1 MIAFQPL
8 APSELIM
15 PKILIVEDDLQVAS
29 SVKDWLLFEKYLV
42 EHVTTGS
49 EALGMMMAY
58 EYDLVILDINLPRL
72 SGLEVCRRY
81 RDGGGA
87 CPILMLTG
95 QDAVDD
101 RANGL
106 DAGADDYLTKPFHLK
121 ELSARVRALLRRPAT
136 LTSNILKAGNLV
148 LDSAKHSLTVDGV
161 AMHLPRMEFALLEF
175 LMRHP
180 DQIFNASTLLERVWT
195 ADSEKSAETIRTTI
209 KKLRNKIDTDGTP
222 SLIQN
227 VHGVGYK
234 LSEH

>member
-1 MIAFQPL
+1 
-8 APSELIM
+8 M
-15 PKILIVEDDLQVAS
+15 PKILIVEDDLQVAV

-49 EALGMMMAY
+49 QALEMIKAY
-58 EYDLVILDINLPRL
+58 DYDLVILDINLPML

-121 ELSARVRALLRRPAT
+121 ELSARVRALLRRPGEIVSSV
-136 LTSNILKAGNLV
+136 LRAGNLV
-148 LDSAKHSLTVDGV
+148 LDSTKHSLTIDGEQV
-161 AMHLPRMEFALLEF
+161 HLPRMEFALLEF
-175 LMRHP
+175 LMRHQ

-195 ADSEKSAETIRTTI
+195 ADSEKSPETIRTTI
-209 KKLRNKIDTDGTP
+209 KKLRNKIDTDGVP

-234 LSEH
+234 LSEQ

>member
-1 MIAFQPL
+1 
-8 APSELIM
+8 M
-15 PKILIVEDDLQVAS
+15 PKVLIVEDDLQVAV

-49 EALGMMMAY
+49 QALDMIKAY
-58 EYDLVILDINLPRL
+58 DYDLVILDINLPML

-121 ELSARVRALLRRPAT
+121 ELSARVRALLRRPGEIV
-136 LTSNILKAGNLV
+136 SNVLKAGNLV
-148 LDSAKHSLTVDGV
+148 LDSTKHSLIINGEQV
-161 AMHLPRMEFALLEF
+161 HLPRMEFALLEF
-175 LMRHP
+175 LMRHQ
-180 DQIFNASTLLERVWT
+180 DQIFSASTLLERVWT
-195 ADSEKSAETIRTTI
+195 ADSEKSPETIRTTI
-209 KKLRNKIDTDGTP
+209 KKLRNKIDSDGVP

-234 LSEH
+234 LSEQ

>member
-1 MIAFQPL
+1 
-8 APSELIM
+8 M
-15 PKILIVEDDLQVAS
+15 PKILIVEDDLQVAV

-49 EALGMMMAY
+49 QALDMIKAY
-58 EYDLVILDINLPRL
+58 DYDLVILDINLPML

-81 RDGGGA
+81 RDGGGS

-121 ELSARVRALLRRPAT
+121 ELSARVRALLRRPGEIISNV
-136 LTSNILKAGNLV
+136 LTAGNLV
-148 LDSAKHSLTVDGV
+148 LDSTKHSLTINGEQV
-161 AMHLPRMEFALLEF
+161 HLPRMEFALLEF
-175 LMRHP
+175 LMRHQ

-195 ADSEKSAETIRTTI
+195 ADSEKSPETIRTTI
-209 KKLRNKIDTDGTP
+209 KKLRNKIDTDGLP

-234 LSEH
+234 LSEQ

>member
-1 MIAFQPL
+1 
-8 APSELIM
+8 M
-15 PKILIVEDDLQVAS
+15 PKILIVEDDLQVAG

-42 EHVTTGS
+42 ELVTTGS
-49 EALGMMMAY
+49 EALEMIKAY
-58 EYDLVILDINLPRL
+58 EYDLVILDINLPKL

-81 RDGGGA
+81 RDGGGS

-121 ELSARVRALLRRPAT
+121 ELSARVRALLRRPGA
-136 LTSNILKAGNLV
+136 LTYNELKVGNLV
-148 LDSAKHSLTVDGV
+148 LDSARHSLSVDGV
-161 AMHLPRMEFALLEF
+161 QIHLPRMEFALLEF
-175 LMRHP
+175 LMRHQ
-180 DQIFNASTLLERVWT
+180 DQIFNATTLLERVWT
-195 ADSEKSAETIRTTI
+195 ADSDKSPETIRTTI
-209 KKLRNKIDTDGTP
+209 KKLRNKIDTDGVP

-234 LSEH
+234 LSEE

>member
-1 MIAFQPL
+1 
-8 APSELIM
+8 M
-15 PKILIVEDDLQVAS
+15 PKILIVEDDLQVAV

-49 EALGMMMAY
+49 QALDMIKAY
-58 EYDLVILDINLPRL
+58 DYDLVILDINLPML

-121 ELSARVRALLRRPAT
+121 ELSARVRALLRRPGEIV
-136 LTSNILKAGNLV
+136 SNVLKAGNLV
-148 LDSAKHSLTVDGV
+148 LDSTKHSLIINGEQV
-161 AMHLPRMEFALLEF
+161 HLPRMEFALLEF
-175 LMRHP
+175 LMRHQ
-180 DQIFNASTLLERVWT
+180 DQIFSASTLLERVWT
-195 ADSEKSAETIRTTI
+195 ADSEKSPETIRTTI
-209 KKLRNKIDTDGTP
+209 KKLRNKIDTDGVP

-234 LSEH
+234 LSEQ